1 MGFNLILLY
10 HPNLLLAVLL
20 LFSCSF
26 GLFSANDEVGTGKGE
41 TFTVSSFRYP
51 ETRLRPFDLRYIR
64 GVSAYWQ

>member
-1 MGFNLILLY
+1 MGINLILWY
-10 HPNLLLAVLL
+10 HPNLVLAVLL

-26 GLFSANDEVGTGKGE
+26 GLFSANDEVGTAQGE

-64 GVSAYWQ
+64 GV